1 MMKIKNYQIYQK
13 EKVKKYYLKLIL
25 FLDIKQN
32 KENKQKVFC
41 EDVIPEE
48 DEEKQKTEIKFYNKN
63 NISINEKNKNDKIII
78 NNNNDNEKNKN
89 FKEKGKKPSY
99 LKKIVIDVNNNNNC
113 NNNHILNERNLIS
126 PILNTVQNINS
137 NLIINNNNLDFNP
150 LFTSWSTNKF
160 NYEREKEREKNHISK
175 LIQSNQTSKFFLPD
189 INNNQL
195 SMSKKLLKN
204 NLKNNNNTINNN
216 INNNLDTQ
224 STTNDSK
231 KNSNSNNT
239 DEYSKD
245 RIDLLSA
252 KLGTNLN
259 INSAS
264 NNIII
269 PMIPLRRPNSNFN
282 FGGNL
287 LWEKMEN
294 LNTNILNTENIIE
307 KNNFN
312 SRNTSNN
319 NIERG
324 KVSTAPLINNNNN
337 LKLHKIKI
345 EKGMMNTKFADTIN
359 RKMKN
364 FELNEY
370 YLNGNLYNKNDNQKN
385 NVRSLINNRKLPLKI
400 KRDKNNS
407 DKN

>member
-13 EKVKKYYLKLIL
+13 EKVKNIL
-25 FLDIKQN
+25 FKNNFFLDIKQN

-63 NISINEKNKNDKIII
+63 NISNNEKNKNDKIII
-78 NNNNDNEKNKN
+78 NNNNIDNEKNKN

-99 LKKIVIDVNNNNNC
+99 LKKIVIDVNNNNNFN
-113 NNNHILNERNLIS
+113 NNNHIINERNSIS

-160 NYEREKEREKNHISK
+160 NYEKEKEREKNHISK
-175 LIQSNQTSKFFLPD
+175 LIQSNQTSKFYLPD

-195 SMSKKLLKN
+195 SKKLLKN

-359 RKMKN
+359 RKMKI

-385 NVRSLINNRKLPLKI
+385 NVRSLINNRKLHLKI